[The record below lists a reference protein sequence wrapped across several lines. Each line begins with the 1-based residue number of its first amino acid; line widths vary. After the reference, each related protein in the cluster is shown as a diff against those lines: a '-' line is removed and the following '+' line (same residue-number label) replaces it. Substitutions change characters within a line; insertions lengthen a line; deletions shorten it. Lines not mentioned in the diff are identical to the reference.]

1 MRRRESILFVG
12 SKAAW
17 PLAARVQQ
25 PVVGF
30 LDLAAESKNPHAFN
44 RCPADTVHVAGR
56 SVAIEFRS
64 TDGQCDRFPD
74 LVRRNVAAIATSLA
88 HAGGASSQGSHRDL
102 TVIQLQ

>member
-1 MRRRESILFVG
+1 MRRRDSIAFVG
-12 SKAAW
+12 STAAW

-56 SVAIEFRS
+56 SVAIELRS
-64 TDGQCDRFPD
+64 TDGQCDRFPQLVAD
-74 LVRRNVAAIATSLA
+74 LVRRNVAAIATSHMPA
-88 HAGGASSQGSHRDL
+88 APPAKAATATSQ
-102 TVIQLQ
+102 